1 MSEPTASTSPWP
13 GRARVA
19 GRWAGRVAIALVGAV
34 IAVLLFARV
43 SAPIGPFDATLAFRP
58 ASGGAEV
65 AVPPLGS
72 LAVDAYDGPL
82 RLDISLQRVDQAR
95 AEALAT
101 DPVRLAGVVDRVTED
116 LQSAVVRLV
125 WVTVLV
131 ALAGAALTSWVV
143 LRRRREPL
151 IAVGIT
157 AALLA
162 GTGALGAATWRPEAL
177 SQPTYTGLLVNANSL
192 IGNAQ
197 DIVARFD
204 AYRASLEDLVA
215 NVGTLYA
222 TLSALPSPSGTG
234 DSVALLHVSDI
245 HLNPAGFDLVRQ
257 VAQRFEIDGILDTG
271 DITDWGSEPENR
283 LITAV
288 GDLGVPYVYIRG
300 NHDSATTAS
309 ILAAQPNVTVLDD
322 SDVSVAGIRIVGAP
336 DPRFTPDKSTGDDD
350 AGADVLERSGEEL
363 ADYTRTLA
371 EDPAIAMVHDPKQ
384 APPLDGLVPLVLAG
398 HTHNRV
404 VEELS
409 DGTLLMVQGST
420 GGAGLRALEGEY
432 PEPLTCTV
440 LYLDP
445 ATGALQAYDDIT
457 LGGLGSTEVT
467 VERTIV
473 AESPPADEAQ
483 LPAGGVAPPA
493 VGGVE
498 PPAVGGVEPPVVGEV
513 EPPDAGVEPGPGG
526 GGVVVPPG
534 PGGAPL
540 APTSP
545 PG

>member
-1 MSEPTASTSPWP
+1 VVGVSEPTASTSPWP

-19 GRWAGRVAIALVGAV
+19 ALWSARIGLALVGALV
-34 IAVLLFARV
+34 AVLLFAKV
-43 SAPIGPFDATLAFRP
+43 SAPIGPFDATLSFRP

-65 AVPPLGS
+65 AVPPLGT

-82 RLDISLQRVDQAR
+82 RLDIYLQSVDQAR

-101 DPVRLAGVVDRVTED
+101 DPVRLAGVVDQVTQD
-116 LQSAVVRLV
+116 LQSAVLRLV
-125 WVTVLV
+125 WVTALV
-131 ALAGAALTSWVV
+131 AVGGAALTSWVV

-151 IAVGIT
+151 IAVGVT

-162 GTGALGAATWRPEAL
+162 GTGGLGAATWRPEAL

-192 IGNAQ
+192 IGSAE
-197 DIVARFD
+197 DLVARFD

-222 TLSALPSPSGTG
+222 TLSTLPTTSNTE
-234 DSVALLHVSDI
+234 DSVVLLHISDI

-257 VAQRFEIDGILDTG
+257 VAEKFDVDGILDTG

-283 LITAV
+283 LITSV

-300 NHDSATTAS
+300 NHDSATTAG

-322 SDVSVAGIRIVGAP
+322 SAATIAGIRIVGTP
-336 DPRFTPDKSTGDDD
+336 DPRFTPDKSTGDDG

-363 ADYTRTLA
+363 ADHTRTLA
-371 EDPAIAMVHDPKQ
+371 EEPAIALVHDPKQ

-398 HTHNRV
+398 HTHDRE
-404 VEELS
+404 VERLDAGS
-409 DGTLLMVQGST
+409 LLMVQGST

-445 ATGALQAYDDIT
+445 ETGTLQAYDDIT
-457 LGGLGSTEVT
+457 LGGLGATEVT
-467 VERTIV
+467 VARTLV
-473 AESPPADEAQ
+473 AADSAATGADAPADGVE
-483 LPAGGVAPPA
+483 LPADGGTA
-493 VGGVE
+493 G
-498 PPAVGGVEPPVVGEV
+498 PPVPADGPLVPV
-513 EPPDAGVEPGPGG
+513 SPAG
-526 GGVVVPPG
+526 
-534 PGGAPL
+534 
-540 APTSP
+540 
-545 PG
+545 